1 MWKERVG
8 VGEAGM
14 LSELLGYVSEENLKY
29 PLAIFRINSYD
40 IIQWGH
46 SCDRGG
52 RRLILLTKL
61 ESQKSILK

>member
-1 MWKERVG
+1 
-8 VGEAGM
+8 M

-46 SCDRGG
+46 SSDRGG
-52 RRLILLTKL
+52 RRPILLTKL